1 MRILIIRNYPTTF
14 RLTNRF
20 YNIQEIGLA
29 RALRRKGHE
38 CDVVFYT
45 ADEDETKE
53 IDCENGPIRVF
64 YVQAKNVLKC
74 GVFPK
79 RLDDLADGYDIVQIS
94 EYNQIQSW
102 RYAKRFQNKMVLL
115 HGPYYAP
122 FNTRYNLMC
131 RAVDICFLGRYKRL
145 NTQFMTKSALAEQF
159 LLDKGIRPECVDQVY
174 VGIDEDV
181 FRFTDEDTLPEFVTR
196 VQSAKEPILLYIGR
210 VEPRRKSLFMLD
222 VLLQTRKRVPN
233 ARLVMVGDG
242 DEAYKQKFQ
251 RHMEALNLTSA
262 VDWTLKLEQKHL
274 PPLYHKAAAFLMPTA
289 FDIFGMVLLEAMYFS
304 AAVVSSQCGGAMTL
318 INHGRNGLVMQQ
330 DTVSGW
336 ADAITSLINDPDSR
350 ARMGQVASRTI
361 REGFTW
367 DVISENYLR
376 SYQKKLGLR

>member
-38 CDVVFYT
+38 CDVVFYI
-45 ADEDETKE
+45 AGEDETVE
-53 IDCENGPIRVF
+53 VPCENGPIHVF
-64 YVQAKNVLKC
+64 YVHARNILKC
-74 GVFPK
+74 GVFSK
-79 RLDDLADGYDIVQIS
+79 RLDTLAEQYDIIQIS

-102 RYAKRFQNKMVLL
+102 LYAKRFSQKMVLL

-122 FNTRYNLMC
+122 FNKRYNLMC
-131 RAVDICFLGRYKRL
+131 SAVDVCFLGRYKRL
-145 NTQFMTKSALAEQF
+145 KTQFLVKSALAEQF
-159 LLDKGIRPECVDQVY
+159 LLNKGIAPENVEKVY

-181 FRFTDEDTLPEFVTR
+181 FRFEPGDSLPEFVTQ
-196 VQSAKEPILLYIGR
+196 VENAQEPILLYIGR
-210 VEPRRKSLFMLD
+210 VEARRKSLFLLD
-222 VLLQTRKRVPN
+222 VLKETRKRVPN

-242 DEAYKQKFQ
+242 EEEYKQAFT
-251 RHMEALNLTSA
+251 RRMEEEGLGSA

-274 PPLYHKAAAFLMPTA
+274 PPLYRKASAFLMPTA

-304 AAVVSSQCGGAMTL
+304 AAVVSSKCGGSVTL
-318 INHGRNGLVMQQ
+318 IENGINGLSMEE
-330 DTVSGW
+330 DTVAGW
-336 ADAITSLINDPDSR
+336 TDAITHLINAPDER
-350 ARMGQVASRTI
+350 ARMGEVAARTI

-367 DVISENYLR
+367 DTISENYLKG
-376 SYQKKLGLR
+376 YQKKLGMR